1 MRISGKRD
9 MMQMN
14 MANAINSALDT
25 ILAEN
30 PNAIMLGEDIGKD
43 GGVFRVTDGLF
54 DKYGAGRVMDTPLAE
69 SGIIGVSIGMALAGM
84 LPIPEIQFAGFMY
97 LGFDQLIS
105 HAARYRSRTRSTFS
119 VPMIVRTPVSGGV
132 RALEHHSESPETY
145 YSHPGGLIVVEPSSP
160 YDAKGLLIRASHMHD
175 PVIFLEPTMLYRL
188 FKQEVPEN
196 SYEVE
201 IGKANKLRDGDD
213 LSIITYGTM
222 VSVVKS
228 VIEKKSLSADI
239 IDLRTINPIDDDAII
254 KSAKKTGKVLIV
266 HEAPKNFG
274 VGAEISARIAEEAIF
289 ELDAPIMRV
298 ASPSIPYPFP
308 GYEQYYLPNEEK
320 ISRAID
326 KLLAE

>member
-1 MRISGKRD
+1 
-9 MMQMN
+9 MN

-30 PNAIMLGEDIGKD
+30 RNAVMLGEDIGKD
-43 GGVFRVTDGLF
+43 GGVFRVTEGLF

-69 SGIIGVSIGMALAGM
+69 SGIIGVSVGMALAGM

-97 LGFDQLIS
+97 LGFDQLLS
-105 HAARYRSRTRSTFS
+105 HAARYRSRTRSVFS

-132 RALEHHSESPETY
+132 KALEHHSESPEAY
-145 YSHPGGLIVVEPSSP
+145 YSHSGGLIVVEPSSP

-175 PVIFLEPTMLYRL
+175 TVIFLEPTMLYRL
-188 FKQEVPEN
+188 FKQEVPES

-201 IGKANKLRDGDD
+201 IGKANKVREGDD

-222 VSVVKS
+222 VNAVKK
-228 VIEKKSLSADI
+228 VTEKKNLSADI

-266 HEAPKNFG
+266 HEAPRSFG

-298 ASPSIPYPFP
+298 ASPSMPYPFP

-320 ISRAID
+320 ISKAID